1 MKKVFLTIDVNVNDK
16 CFDDLLNFKK
26 VNIIDIV
33 NKEEI
38 NQLEKIRGKVIAE
51 KISEIEKDILIGF
64 AVKNKN
70 DLKTVLELS
79 GRDNFFKIYYDDG
92 KRRKEKI
99 EKYKQEYSLHARWL
113 DYSSEFVE
121 NSFRSFDEEVKRINI
136 YAAKNKIET
145 IAI

>member
-38 NQLEKIRGKVIAE
+38 NQLEKIRGKVIAK

-92 KRRKEKI
+92 KR
-99 EKYKQEYSLHARWL
+99 
-113 DYSSEFVE
+113 
-121 NSFRSFDEEVKRINI
+121 
-136 YAAKNKIET
+136 
-145 IAI
+145 